1 MRRRA
6 HHPLRAAATSMAAL
20 AIASTLA
27 IPAPTAAQ
35 EPPPEPEPVEA
46 TDATKGRDLDGS
58 QKLRILIR
66 NHTAP
71 MRSVVVSVIPMT
83 RQELVLGI
91 VGANES
97 RAWDID
103 TRRYIGGFRLVA
115 RAGGRHVHVSRPIDI
130 LNQAEIEWD
139 VGTTD
144 LVRIRRVEDG

>member
-6 HHPLRAAATSMAAL
+6 HHPRRAFAAAGATLAL
-20 AIASTLA
+20 TTLMAIAA
-27 IPAPTAAQ
+27 PAVAQ
-35 EPPPEPEPVEA
+35 EAESVEA
-46 TDATKGRDLDGS
+46 VDATKGRDLDGT

-71 MRSVVVSVIPMT
+71 MRSVVVSVVPMT
-83 RQELVLGI
+83 RPELVLGI
-91 VGANES
+91 VGSSES

-115 RAGGRHVHVSRPIDI
+115 RAGGRDTHVSRPISI